1 MGKIDFGKAFEQGWA
16 GFSKNIVALIVA
28 TLIAGLVSLTIILA
42 PPMFAGLSLM
52 GLRAA
57 RGEQVEINDV
67 FAGFQKFGR
76 YWGAMLLM
84 GLIAIPVVLLTCGLG
99 AFVIGGVYLFSVLL
113 LADRDQSIGEML
125 STSWTYFKSDWLMAV
140 VLAFVTGLLN
150 SVGGSIGIGALV
162 TVPFGVCVIGAAYTQ
177 VFDEIVPAARPVATP
192 V

>member
-28 TLIAGLVSLTIILA
+28 TLVTGVISITIILA

-99 AFVIGGVYLFSVLL
+99 AFVIGGVYLFSILL
-113 LADRDQSIGEML
+113 LADRDQTIGEML
-125 STSWTYFKSDWLMAV
+125 STSWAYFKSDWLMAV
-140 VLAFVTGLLN
+140 VLSFSTGMINGL
-150 SVGGSIGIGALV
+150 GGSIGIGALV
-162 TVPFGVCVIGAAYTQ
+162 TMPFVVCVVGAAYTQ
-177 VFDEIVPAARPVATP
+177 VFDEVVPAARPVATP

>member
-28 TLIAGLVSLTIILA
+28 TLISGVISLTIILA
-42 PPMFAGLSLM
+42 PPMCAGLSLM

-99 AFVIGGVYLFSVLL
+99 AFVIGGVFLFAVLL
-113 LADRDQSIGEML
+113 IADRDQSIGEMF
-125 STSWTYFKSDWLMAV
+125 STSWAYFKSDWLMAV
-140 VLAFVTGLLN
+140 VLGFTTGLIN
-150 SVGGSIGIGALV
+150 GVGGSIGVGALV
-162 TVPFGVCVIGAAYTQ
+162 TVPFVVCVVGAAYTQ
-177 VFDEIVPAARPVATP
+177 VFDDVVPAARPVATP
-192 V
+192 I

>member
-28 TLIAGLVSLTIILA
+28 TLISGVISLTIILA
-42 PPMFAGLSLM
+42 PPMFAGLALM

-76 YWGAMLLM
+76 YWGAILLI

-99 AFVIGGVYLFSVLL
+99 AFAIGGVFLFSILL
-113 LADRDQSIGEML
+113 IADRDQSIGEMF
-125 STSWTYFKSDWLMAV
+125 STSWAYFKSDWLMAV
-140 VLAFVTGLLN
+140 VLGFTTGLIN
-150 SVGGSIGIGALV
+150 GVGGSIGVGALV
-162 TVPFGVCVIGAAYTQ
+162 TAPFVVCVIGAAYTQ
-177 VFDEIVPAARPVATP
+177 VFDDVVPAARPVATP
-192 V
+192 I

>member
-99 AFVIGGVYLFSVLL
+99 AFVIGGVYLFSILL
-113 LADRDQSIGEML
+113 LADRDQSIGEMF
-125 STSWTYFKSDWLMAV
+125 STSWAYFKSDWLMAV